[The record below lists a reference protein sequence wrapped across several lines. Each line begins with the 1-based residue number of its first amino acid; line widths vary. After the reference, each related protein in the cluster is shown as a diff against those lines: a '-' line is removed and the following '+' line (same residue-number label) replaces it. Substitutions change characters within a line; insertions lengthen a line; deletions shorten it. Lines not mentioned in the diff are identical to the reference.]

1 MVNIN
6 FKKTTAIIA
15 VHESI
20 PVGPSHEIRTY
31 LLERKIGKLIFITHP
46 LTYLKEFYKES
57 STVSYYIDGKLKRKK
72 IAFHWVLPEPLLY
85 VKDVLYTLYWC
96 LKAERKYD
104 FYVGV
109 DPLNAFSGILLKKLG
124 RVDKVIYLSIDYFTQ
139 RFENN
144 ILNKIY
150 HATDKFCVWF
160 ADETW
165 NLSIYMALAREK
177 YNHMDLKKYNEQY
190 TVPVGAW
197 VRKVKRKPFERINK
211 KKIVFIGNFIPI
223 MGIDLILAAMPII
236 LKKIPDIKLSIIGEG
251 PESAALH
258 KLAKDLKLTKHIT
271 FYGWVSDKKKLAKLL
286 SDGAVGLAPFN
297 TLILD
302 DQVRNADPGK
312 LKDYM
317 VWGMPVVVTDAIS
330 HSKQIENAKCGII
343 ISYNKVELAAA
354 VLKLMTNQNTLR
366 RYRANAVKYME
377 QFDYETI
384 FGSNLSRVLKLK
396 E

>member
-1 MVNIN
+1 MANIN
-6 FKKTTAIIA
+6 FKKATAVIA

-31 LLERKIGKLIFITHP
+31 LLEHKIGKLIFITHP

-57 STVSYYIDGKLKRKK
+57 STVAYYTDGKLKQKK

-96 LKAERKYD
+96 LKAERKCD

-109 DPLNAFSGILLKKLG
+109 DPLNAFSGILLKRLG

-150 HATDKFCVWF
+150 HATDKFCVAF

-177 YNHMDLKKYNEQY
+177 YNHMNLKKYNRQY

-197 VRKVKRKPFERINK
+197 FHKIKRKPFERIDK
-211 KKIVFIGNFIPI
+211 KKIVFIGNFMPI

-258 KLAKDLKLTKHIT
+258 KLARDLKLTKHIT
-271 FYGWVSDKKKLAKLL
+271 FYGWVSDKEKLAQLL
-286 SDGAVGLAPFN
+286 SDGALGLAPFN

-343 ISYNKVELAAA
+343 ISYNKEELAAA
-354 VLKLMTNQNTLR
+354 VLKLMTNQETLR

-384 FGSNLSRVLKLK
+384 FGSNLARVLKLK